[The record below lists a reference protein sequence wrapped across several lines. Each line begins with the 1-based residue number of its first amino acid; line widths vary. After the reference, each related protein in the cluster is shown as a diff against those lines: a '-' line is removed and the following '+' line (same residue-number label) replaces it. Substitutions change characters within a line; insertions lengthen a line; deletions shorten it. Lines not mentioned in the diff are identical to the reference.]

1 MKKKILLSIICLLSL
16 GSCSILATQ
25 NSSTSS
31 DSTSHETSTSTTADA
46 TSTSE
51 DSSTTESSS
60 SEESSTTE
68 TSSSSE
74 EYSSSTESSTTEE
87 TSTSEDSSISE
98 STSYKVIDN
107 TYSNVFSF
115 SYTTGNYSN
124 QYDAFDY
131 SVNILDIDFQYYRA
145 VKAPD
150 GYLIKMLDLDAAL
163 AFSNQLGGAL
173 MNVSEINHLANIE
186 ITYYNES
193 SSTSGGYVRFGKNLT
208 CAYGYELTY
217 SESDITLSFNIPE
230 SKYFRIETN
239 GANLIIKSIK
249 LGIAQGNVIDDGY
262 GYYTKQEYRIN
273 PIKFSGELQSGVSF
287 VDVPTSISVNKNSST
302 YIVNE
307 TKRLTY
313 YDYDYVTSNNLE
325 PSEVSIIDPLEVAL
339 YYAAFNK
346 APVNYNE
353 SGSSN
358 HSYFGD
364 YARRISSVYKRTDG
378 YVNALSGITP
388 TDGYIELDIGVN
400 GNYAIRSRGVGRIVV
415 FYSGSSSS
423 GYDNSPL
430 LVYTDDHYA
439 TFREFLG
446 YDFSLPFDAQNQ
458 RTGNTYKPYNVLSP
472 K

>member
-1 MKKKILLSIICLLSL
+1 MKKILLSIICLLSL
-16 GSCSILATQ
+16 GSCSILTTQ
-25 NSSTSS
+25 NSSISSSGSTSTGVSTSS
-31 DSTSHETSTSTTADA
+31 VEDVSSDDSTSVDDSSYEII
-46 TSTSE
+46 TSE
-51 DSSTTESSS
+51 NYQPPISSS
-60 SEESSTTE
+60 FPSEEA
-68 TSSSSE
+68 
-74 EYSSSTESSTTEE
+74 
-87 TSTSEDSSISE
+87 
-98 STSYKVIDN
+98 TSYKVIDN
-107 TYSNVFSF
+107 TYSSVFSF
-115 SYTTGNYSN
+115 RYTTGNYSN

-273 PIKFSGELQSGVSF
+273 PIKFSGELQSGVSY

-339 YYAAFNK
+339 YYVAFNK

-364 YARRISSVYKRTDG
+364 YARRISSEYSRTDG

-415 FYSGSSSS
+415 FYSGSTSL

>member
-1 MKKKILLSIICLLSL
+1 MIRVFLHMKKKILLSIICLLSL

-25 NSSTSS
+25 NSS
-31 DSTSHETSTSTTADA
+31 
-46 TSTSE
+46 
-51 DSSTTESSS
+51 
-60 SEESSTTE
+60 
-68 TSSSSE
+68 
-74 EYSSSTESSTTEE
+74 SSSTGSTTSDF
-87 TSTSEDSSISE
+87 STSVDDSSYEPITSENYQPPISSSFPSE
-98 STSYKVIDN
+98 EATSYKVIDN
-107 TYSNVFSF
+107 TYSSAFSF
-115 SYTTGNYSN
+115 KYTTGNYSN
-124 QYDAFDY
+124 QYGVDA
-131 SVNILDIDFQYYRA
+131 SINILDIDFQYYRA
-145 VKAPD
+145 VQAPD

-163 AFSNQLGGAL
+163 TFSNQLGGAL

-186 ITYYNES
+186 ITYYNDS

-208 CAYGYELTY
+208 CAYGYELAY
-217 SESDITLSFNIPE
+217 SESDNTLSFNIPE

-249 LGIAQGNVIDDGY
+249 LGIAQGNVVDDGY

-273 PIKFSGELQSGVSF
+273 PIKFSSELQSGVSY
-287 VDVPTSISVNKNSST
+287 VDVPTSISVNKNNST

-364 YARRISSVYKRTDG
+364 YARRISSEYYRTDG

-388 TDGYIELDIGVN
+388 TDGYIELDIGIN

>member
-1 MKKKILLSIICLLSL
+1 
-16 GSCSILATQ
+16 
-25 NSSTSS
+25 
-31 DSTSHETSTSTTADA
+31 
-46 TSTSE
+46 
-51 DSSTTESSS
+51 
-60 SEESSTTE
+60 
-68 TSSSSE
+68 
-74 EYSSSTESSTTEE
+74 
-87 TSTSEDSSISE
+87 
-98 STSYKVIDN
+98 
-107 TYSNVFSF
+107 
-115 SYTTGNYSN
+115 
-124 QYDAFDY
+124 
-131 SVNILDIDFQYYRA
+131 
-145 VKAPD
+145 
-150 GYLIKMLDLDAAL
+150 MLDLDAAL

-217 SESDITLSFNIPE
+217 SESDNTLSFNIPE

-249 LGIAQGNVIDDGY
+249 LGIAQGNVVDDGY

-287 VDVPTSISVNKNSST
+287 VDVPTSISINKNSST

-364 YARRISSVYKRTDG
+364 YARRISSEYSRTDG

-400 GNYAIRSRGVGRIVV
+400 GNYSISRGRGVGRIVV
-415 FYSGSSSS
+415 FYSGSTSF

>member
-16 GSCSILATQ
+16 GSCSILTTQ

-31 DSTSHETSTSTTADA
+31 SGSTSTGEDVSSDDSTSVDDSSYEII
-46 TSTSE
+46 TSE
-51 DSSTTESSS
+51 NYQPPISSIFP
-60 SEESSTTE
+60 SEEA
-68 TSSSSE
+68 
-74 EYSSSTESSTTEE
+74 
-87 TSTSEDSSISE
+87 
-98 STSYKVIDN
+98 TSYKVIDN
-107 TYSNVFSF
+107 TYSSVFSF
-115 SYTTGNYSN
+115 RYTTGNYSN

-239 GANLIIKSIK
+239 GANLVIKSIK
-249 LGIAQGNVIDDGY
+249 LGIAQGNVVDDGY

-273 PIKFSGELQSGVSF
+273 PIKFSGELQSGVSY
-287 VDVPTSISVNKNSST
+287 VDVPTSVSVYKNNST

-339 YYAAFNK
+339 YYVAFNK

-364 YARRISSVYKRTDG
+364 YARRISSEYSRTDG

-388 TDGYIELDIGVN
+388 TDGYIELDIGIN

>member
-1 MKKKILLSIICLLSL
+1 MMKKILLSIICVLSL
-16 GSCSILATQ
+16 GSCSILTTQ

-31 DSTSHETSTSTTADA
+31 SGSISSGEDVSSDDSTSVDDSSYEII
-46 TSTSE
+46 TSE
-51 DSSTTESSS
+51 NYQPPISSS
-60 SEESSTTE
+60 FPSEEA
-68 TSSSSE
+68 
-74 EYSSSTESSTTEE
+74 
-87 TSTSEDSSISE
+87 
-98 STSYKVIDN
+98 TSYKVIDN
-107 TYSNVFSF
+107 TYSSVFSF
-115 SYTTGNYSN
+115 RYTTGNYSN

-193 SSTSGGYVRFGKNLT
+193 LSTSGGYVRFGKNLT

-249 LGIAQGNVIDDGY
+249 LGIAQGNVVDDGY

-273 PIKFSGELQSGVSF
+273 PIKFSGELQSGVSY
-287 VDVPTSISVNKNSST
+287 VDVPTSISVYKNNST

-339 YYAAFNK
+339 YYVAFNK

-364 YARRISSVYKRTDG
+364 YARRISSEYSRTDG

-415 FYSGSSSS
+415 FYSGSTSL

>member
-1 MKKKILLSIICLLSL
+1 MMKKILLSIICVLSL

-25 NSSTSS
+25 NSSTSTN
-31 DSTSHETSTSTTADA
+31 DSTSTDISTSSGENVSSDDSTLVDD
-46 TSTSE
+46 SSYEIITSE
-51 DSSTTESSS
+51 NYQPPISSS
-60 SEESSTTE
+60 FPSEEA
-68 TSSSSE
+68 
-74 EYSSSTESSTTEE
+74 
-87 TSTSEDSSISE
+87 
-98 STSYKVIDN
+98 TSYKVIDN
-107 TYSNVFSF
+107 TYSSAFSF
-115 SYTTGNYSN
+115 KYTTGNYSN
-124 QYDAFDY
+124 QYGVDA
-131 SVNILDIDFQYYRA
+131 SINILDIDFQYYRA
-145 VKAPD
+145 VQAPD

-208 CAYGYELTY
+208 CAYGYELAY

-249 LGIAQGNVIDDGY
+249 LGIAQGNVVDDGY

-273 PIKFSGELQSGVSF
+273 PIKFSGELQSGVSY
-287 VDVPTSISVNKNSST
+287 VDVPTSISIYKNNST

-364 YARRISSVYKRTDG
+364 YARRISSEYYRTDG

-388 TDGYIELDIGVN
+388 TDGYIELDIGIN

-415 FYSGSSSS
+415 FYSGSSSL

>member
-1 MKKKILLSIICLLSL
+1 MPLLSIICLLSL

-25 NSSTSS
+25 NSSISSSGSTSTGVSTSS
-31 DSTSHETSTSTTADA
+31 GEDVSSDDSTSVDDSSYEII
-46 TSTSE
+46 TSE
-51 DSSTTESSS
+51 NYQPPISSS
-60 SEESSTTE
+60 FPSEEA
-68 TSSSSE
+68 
-74 EYSSSTESSTTEE
+74 
-87 TSTSEDSSISE
+87 
-98 STSYKVIDN
+98 TSYKVIDN
-107 TYSNVFSF
+107 TYSSVFSF
-115 SYTTGNYSN
+115 RYTTGNYSN

-273 PIKFSGELQSGVSF
+273 PIKFSGELQSGVSY

-353 SGSSN
+353 NGSSN

-364 YARRISSVYKRTDG
+364 YARRISSEYSRTDG

-415 FYSGSSSS
+415 FYSGSSSL

>member
-31 DSTSHETSTSTTADA
+31 SGSTSTGEDVSSDDSTSVDDSSYEII
-46 TSTSE
+46 TSE
-51 DSSTTESSS
+51 NYQPPISSS
-60 SEESSTTE
+60 FPSEEA
-68 TSSSSE
+68 
-74 EYSSSTESSTTEE
+74 
-87 TSTSEDSSISE
+87 
-98 STSYKVIDN
+98 TSYKVIDN
-107 TYSNVFSF
+107 TYSSAFSF
-115 SYTTGNYSN
+115 KYTTGNYSN
-124 QYDAFDY
+124 QYGVDA
-131 SVNILDIDFQYYRA
+131 SINILDIDFQYYRA

-163 AFSNQLGGAL
+163 NFSNQLGGAL

-217 SESDITLSFNIPE
+217 SESDITLSFDIPE

-249 LGIAQGNVIDDGY
+249 LGIAQGNVVDDGY
-262 GYYTKQEYRIN
+262 GYYAKQEYRIN
-273 PIKFSGELQSGVSF
+273 PIKFSGELQSGVSY
-287 VDVPTSISVNKNSST
+287 VDVPTSISVNKNNST

-364 YARRISSVYKRTDG
+364 YARRISSEYYRTDG

-388 TDGYIELDIGVN
+388 TDGYIELDIGIN

-415 FYSGSSSS
+415 FYSGSTSS

>member
-1 MKKKILLSIICLLSL
+1 MMKKILLSIICLLSL

-25 NSSTSS
+25 NSS
-31 DSTSHETSTSTTADA
+31 
-46 TSTSE
+46 
-51 DSSTTESSS
+51 
-60 SEESSTTE
+60 
-68 TSSSSE
+68 
-74 EYSSSTESSTTEE
+74 SSSTGSTTSDF
-87 TSTSEDSSISE
+87 STSVDDSSYEPITSENYQPPISSSFPSE
-98 STSYKVIDN
+98 EATSYKVIDN
-107 TYSNVFSF
+107 TYSSAFSF
-115 SYTTGNYSN
+115 KYTTGNYSN
-124 QYDAFDY
+124 QYGVDA
-131 SVNILDIDFQYYRA
+131 SINILDIDFQYYRA
-145 VKAPD
+145 VQAPD

-163 AFSNQLGGAL
+163 TFSNQLGGAL

-186 ITYYNES
+186 ITYYNDS

-208 CAYGYELTY
+208 CAYGYELAY
-217 SESDITLSFNIPE
+217 SESDNTLSFNIPE

-249 LGIAQGNVIDDGY
+249 LGIAQGNVVDDGY

-273 PIKFSGELQSGVSF
+273 PIKFSSELQSGVSY
-287 VDVPTSISVNKNSST
+287 VDVPTSISVNKNNST

-364 YARRISSVYKRTDG
+364 YARRISSEYYRTDG

>member
-1 MKKKILLSIICLLSL
+1 MMKKILLSIICVLSL
-16 GSCSILATQ
+16 GSCSILTTQ

-31 DSTSHETSTSTTADA
+31 SGSTSTGVSTSSGEDVSSDDSTSVDDSSYEII
-46 TSTSE
+46 TSE
-51 DSSTTESSS
+51 NYQPPISSS
-60 SEESSTTE
+60 FPSEEA
-68 TSSSSE
+68 
-74 EYSSSTESSTTEE
+74 
-87 TSTSEDSSISE
+87 
-98 STSYKVIDN
+98 TSYKVIDN
-107 TYSNVFSF
+107 TYSSVFSF
-115 SYTTGNYSN
+115 RYTTGNYSN

-163 AFSNQLGGAL
+163 TFSNQLGGAL

-249 LGIAQGNVIDDGY
+249 LGIAQGNVVDDGY

-273 PIKFSGELQSGVSF
+273 PIKFSGELQSGVSY

-364 YARRISSVYKRTDG
+364 YARRISSEYSRTDG

-400 GNYAIRSRGVGRIVV
+400 GNYSISRGGRGVGRIVV

>member
-1 MKKKILLSIICLLSL
+1 MMKKILLSIICVLSL
-16 GSCSILATQ
+16 GSCSILTTQ

-31 DSTSHETSTSTTADA
+31 SGSTSTGEDVSSDDSTPVDD
-46 TSTSE
+46 SSYEIITSE
-51 DSSTTESSS
+51 NYQPPISSS
-60 SEESSTTE
+60 FPSEEA
-68 TSSSSE
+68 
-74 EYSSSTESSTTEE
+74 
-87 TSTSEDSSISE
+87 
-98 STSYKVIDN
+98 TSYKVIDN
-107 TYSNVFSF
+107 TYSSVFSF
-115 SYTTGNYSN
+115 RYTTGNYSN

-208 CAYGYELTY
+208 CAYGHELTY

-249 LGIAQGNVIDDGY
+249 LGIAQGNVVDDGY

-273 PIKFSGELQSGVSF
+273 PIKFSGELQSGVSY

-339 YYAAFNK
+339 YYVAFNK

-364 YARRISSVYKRTDG
+364 YARRISSEYYRTDG

-388 TDGYIELDIGVN
+388 TDGYIELDIGIN

-415 FYSGSSSS
+415 FYSGSTSL

>member
-1 MKKKILLSIICLLSL
+1 MMKKILLSIICVLSL
-16 GSCSILATQ
+16 GSCSILTTQ

-31 DSTSHETSTSTTADA
+31 SGSTSTGVSTSSGEDVSSDDSTSVDDSSYEII
-46 TSTSE
+46 TSE
-51 DSSTTESSS
+51 NYQPPISSS
-60 SEESSTTE
+60 FPSEEA
-68 TSSSSE
+68 
-74 EYSSSTESSTTEE
+74 
-87 TSTSEDSSISE
+87 
-98 STSYKVIDN
+98 TSYKVIDN
-107 TYSNVFSF
+107 TYSSVFSF
-115 SYTTGNYSN
+115 RYTTGNYSN

-163 AFSNQLGGAL
+163 TFSNQLGGAL

-249 LGIAQGNVIDDGY
+249 LGIAQGNVVDDGY

-273 PIKFSGELQSGVSF
+273 PIKFSGELQSGVSY

-339 YYAAFNK
+339 YYVAFNK

-364 YARRISSVYKRTDG
+364 YARRISSEYSRTDG

>member
-1 MKKKILLSIICLLSL
+1 MKKILLSIICVLSL

-25 NSSTSS
+25 NSSTSTN
-31 DSTSHETSTSTTADA
+31 DSTSTDISTSSGENVSSDDSTLVDD
-46 TSTSE
+46 SSYEIITSE
-51 DSSTTESSS
+51 NYQPPISSS
-60 SEESSTTE
+60 FPSEEA
-68 TSSSSE
+68 
-74 EYSSSTESSTTEE
+74 
-87 TSTSEDSSISE
+87 
-98 STSYKVIDN
+98 TSYKVIDN
-107 TYSNVFSF
+107 TYSSAFSF
-115 SYTTGNYSN
+115 KYTTGNYSN
-124 QYDAFDY
+124 QYGVDA
-131 SVNILDIDFQYYRA
+131 SINILDIDFQYYRA

-163 AFSNQLGGAL
+163 TFSNQLGGAL

-208 CAYGYELTY
+208 CAYGYELAY

-249 LGIAQGNVIDDGY
+249 LGIAQGNVVDDGY

-273 PIKFSGELQSGVSF
+273 PIKFSGELQSGVSY
-287 VDVPTSISVNKNSST
+287 VDVPTSISIYKNNST

-364 YARRISSVYKRTDG
+364 YARRISSEYYRTDG

-388 TDGYIELDIGVN
+388 TDGYIELDIGIN

-415 FYSGSSSS
+415 FYSGSSSL

>member
-1 MKKKILLSIICLLSL
+1 MMKKILLSIICALSL
-16 GSCSILATQ
+16 GSCSILVTQ

-31 DSTSHETSTSTTADA
+31 NDSTSTDISTSSGENVSSDDSTLVDD
-46 TSTSE
+46 SSYEIITSE
-51 DSSTTESSS
+51 NYQPPISSS
-60 SEESSTTE
+60 FPSEEA
-68 TSSSSE
+68 
-74 EYSSSTESSTTEE
+74 
-87 TSTSEDSSISE
+87 
-98 STSYKVIDN
+98 TSYKVIDN

-124 QYDAFDY
+124 QYGVDA
-131 SVNILDIDFQYYRA
+131 SINILDIDFQYYRA
-145 VKAPD
+145 VQAPV

-163 AFSNQLGGAL
+163 TFSNQLGGAL

-273 PIKFSGELQSGVSF
+273 PIKFSGELQSGVSY
-287 VDVPTSISVNKNSST
+287 VDVPTSVSVYKNNST

-364 YARRISSVYKRTDG
+364 YARRISSEYYRTDG
-378 YVNALSGITP
+378 YVNALFGITP
-388 TDGYIELDIGVN
+388 TDGYIELDIGIN

-415 FYSGSSSS
+415 FYSGSTSL

>member
-1 MKKKILLSIICLLSL
+1 MKKILLSIICVLSL
-16 GSCSILATQ
+16 GSCSILTTQ

-31 DSTSHETSTSTTADA
+31 SGSISSGEDVSSDDSTSVDDSSYEII
-46 TSTSE
+46 TSE
-51 DSSTTESSS
+51 NYQPPISSS
-60 SEESSTTE
+60 FPSEEA
-68 TSSSSE
+68 
-74 EYSSSTESSTTEE
+74 
-87 TSTSEDSSISE
+87 
-98 STSYKVIDN
+98 TSYKVIDN
-107 TYSNVFSF
+107 TYSSVFSF
-115 SYTTGNYSN
+115 RYTTGNYSN

-249 LGIAQGNVIDDGY
+249 LGIAQGNVVDDGY

-273 PIKFSGELQSGVSF
+273 PIKFSGELQSGVSY

-339 YYAAFNK
+339 YYVAFNK

-364 YARRISSVYKRTDG
+364 YARRISSEYSRTDG

-415 FYSGSSSS
+415 FYSGSTSL